1 MSGTTDDK
9 SSTTGEQSDSRRS
22 ENEDINPDDALEQWK
37 FYGQSTHQVSNR
49 RLKNNRF
56 YLRLLIA
63 LLGVAGIGTKL
74 GYVTPVGIMFIGAIG
89 LPFCVL
95 WTFHI
100 LSYKQ
105 LNSGKYRVLWKM
117 AEPLPYDPFNMEWE
131 RLKEGEQPDVYIKHT
146 TVEVWWPRVFGFFYA
161 VLLVFGA
168 LSITELLQYYWW
180 AVGGLTVIWG
190 VYAYFVLQGKSP
202 TQKYWDYTGEE

>member
-1 MSGTTDDK
+1 MSDDEPEE
-9 SSTTGEQSDSRRS
+9 SNETAAPDIEQNS
-22 ENEDINPDDALEQWK
+22 ALEQWK

-63 LLGVAGIGTKL
+63 LLGVAGIGGKL
-74 GYVTPVGIMFIGAIG
+74 GFITPIGILFIGAVG

-105 LNSGKYRVLWKM
+105 LNSGKYRVLWQI
-117 AEPLPYDPFNMEWE
+117 AEELPYDPFQMEWD
-131 RLKEGEQPDVYIKHT
+131 RLKQGDEPDVYIKHT

-161 VLLVFGA
+161 VLVLYGG
-168 LSITELLQYYWW
+168 LSLLRELRYYWW
-180 AVGGLTVIWG
+180 SVGILIFVWV
-190 VYAYFVLQGKSP
+190 VYAILVLKGKSP
-202 TQKYWDYTGEE
+202 TQKYWDYTGE

>member
-1 MSGTTDDK
+1 MSDDE
-9 SSTTGEQSDSRRS
+9 TEDS
-22 ENEDINPDDALEQWK
+22 NEAAGPDIGQNPALEQWK

-63 LLGVAGIGTKL
+63 LLGVAGIGGKL
-74 GYVTPVGIMFIGAIG
+74 GFITPIGILFIGAVG

-105 LNSGKYRVLWKM
+105 LNSGKYRVLWQI
-117 AEPLPYDPFNMEWE
+117 AEDLPYDPFQMEWD
-131 RLKEGEQPDVYIKHT
+131 RLKHGDEPGVYIKHT

-161 VLLVFGA
+161 VLFLYGG
-168 LSITELLQYYWW
+168 LSLLGELHYYWW
-180 AVGGLTVIWG
+180 GVGLLTVIWT
-190 VYAYFVLQGKSP
+190 VYAVLILKGKSP
-202 TQKYWDYTGEE
+202 TQKYWDYTGE

>member
-1 MSGTTDDK
+1 MSD
-9 SSTTGEQSDSRRS
+9 GENERS
-22 ENEDINPDDALEQWK
+22 ETTNEPIGQNPELEQWK

-63 LLGVAGIGTKL
+63 LLGVAGIGAKL

-117 AEPLPYDPFNMEWE
+117 AENLPYDPFKMEWE
-131 RLKEGEQPDVYIKHT
+131 RLKEGEEPDVYIKHT
-146 TVEVWWPRVFGFFYA
+146 TVEVWWPRVFGYFYA
-161 VLLVFGA
+161 VLFVFGA
-168 LSITELLQYYWW
+168 LSLLELLQYYWR
-180 AVGGLTVIWG
+180 AVGILTVIWG

>member
-1 MSGTTDDK
+1 MSDEETEE
-9 SSTTGEQSDSRRS
+9 S
-22 ENEDINPDDALEQWK
+22 NETVGPDIGQNPALEQWK

-63 LLGVAGIGTKL
+63 LLGVAGIGGKL
-74 GYVTPVGIMFIGAIG
+74 GFITPIGILFIGAIG

-105 LNSGKYRVLWKM
+105 LNSGKYRVLWQI
-117 AEPLPYDPFNMEWE
+117 AEDLPYDPFQMEWD
-131 RLKEGEQPDVYIKHT
+131 RLKQGDEPDVYIKHT

-161 VLLVFGA
+161 VLFLYGG
-168 LSITELLQYYWW
+168 LSLLGELRYYWW
-180 AVGGLTVIWG
+180 SVGLLTIIWA
-190 VYAYFVLQGKSP
+190 VYAVLVLKGKSP
-202 TQKYWDYTGEE
+202 TQKYWDYTGE

>member
-1 MSGTTDDK
+1 MSHDEEEEGT
-9 SSTTGEQSDSRRS
+9 EMAS
-22 ENEDINPDDALEQWK
+22 EEIDQNTALEQWK
-37 FYGQSTHQVSNR
+37 IYSQSTQQVSNR

-63 LLGVAGIGTKL
+63 LLGVAGIGGKL
-74 GYVTPVGIMFIGAIG
+74 GFITPVGILFIGAIG

-105 LNSGKYRVLWKM
+105 LNSGKYRVLWQV
-117 AEPLPYDPFNMEWE
+117 AEQLPYDPFQMEWDH
-131 RLKEGEQPDVYIKHT
+131 LKEGEEPDVYIKHT

-161 VLLVFGA
+161 ILVIFGA
-168 LSITELLQYYWW
+168 LSLIDKLHLYWW
-180 AVGGLTVIWG
+180 GVSIFTLIWVIYAVL
-190 VYAYFVLQGKSP
+190 VLKGKSP
-202 TQKYWDYTGEE
+202 TQKYWDYSGK

>member
-1 MSGTTDDK
+1 MSSDETDEKTETT
-9 SSTTGEQSDSRRS
+9 EP
-22 ENEDINPDDALEQWK
+22 DIGQNPALEQWK

-56 YLRLLIA
+56 YIRLLIA
-63 LLGVAGIGTKL
+63 LLGVAGIGGKL
-74 GYVTPVGIMFIGAIG
+74 GFITPIGILFIGAIG

-105 LNSGKYRVLWKM
+105 LNSGKYRVLWQI
-117 AEPLPYDPFNMEWE
+117 AEDLPYDPFQMEWD
-131 RLKEGEQPDVYIKHT
+131 RLKQGDEPDVYIKHT

-161 VLLVFGA
+161 VLFLYGG
-168 LSITELLQYYWW
+168 LSLLSEPRYYWW
-180 AVGGLTVIWG
+180 GVGILTLIWV
-190 VYAYFVLQGKSP
+190 VYAILVLKGKSP
-202 TQKYWDYTGEE
+202 TQKYWDYTGE

>member
-1 MSGTTDDK
+1 MSSDETD
-9 SSTTGEQSDSRRS
+9 
-22 ENEDINPDDALEQWK
+22 ENPETAGPDIGQNPALEQWK

-63 LLGVAGIGTKL
+63 LLGVAGIGGKL
-74 GYVTPVGIMFIGAIG
+74 GFITPIGILFIGAIG

-105 LNSGKYRVLWKM
+105 LNSGKYRVLWQI
-117 AEPLPYDPFNMEWE
+117 AEDLPYDPFRMEWD
-131 RLKEGEQPDVYIKHT
+131 RLKQGGEPDVYIKHT

-161 VLLVFGA
+161 VLFLYGG
-168 LSITELLQYYWW
+168 LSLLGELRYYWLG
-180 AVGGLTVIWG
+180 VGLLTVIWT
-190 VYAYFVLQGKSP
+190 VYAVLVLKGKSP
-202 TQKYWDYTGEE
+202 TQKYWDYTGE

>member
-1 MSGTTDDK
+1 MSGDEAED
-9 SSTTGEQSDSRRS
+9 STETAS
-22 ENEDINPDDALEQWK
+22 EEIDQNTALEQWK

-63 LLGVAGIGTKL
+63 LLGVAGIGGKL
-74 GYVTPVGIMFIGAIG
+74 GFITPVGILFIGGIG

-105 LNSGKYRVLWKM
+105 LNSGKYRILWQM
-117 AEPLPYDPFNMEWE
+117 AEHLPYDPFQMEWN
-131 RLKEGEQPDVYIKHT
+131 RLKEGEEPDVYIKHT

-161 VLLVFGA
+161 VLVIFGA
-168 LSITELLQYYWW
+168 LSLLGELRFYWW
-180 AVGGLTVIWG
+180 GVGILTFTWLIYAVL
-190 VYAYFVLQGKSP
+190 ALKGKSP
-202 TQKYWDYTGEE
+202 TQKYWDYTGE

>member
-1 MSGTTDDK
+1 MSDDETEE
-9 SSTTGEQSDSRRS
+9 S
-22 ENEDINPDDALEQWK
+22 NETAAPDIGQNSALEQWK

-63 LLGVAGIGTKL
+63 LLGVAGIGGKL
-74 GYVTPVGIMFIGAIG
+74 GFITPIGILFIGAIG

-105 LNSGKYRVLWKM
+105 LNSGKYRILWQI
-117 AEPLPYDPFNMEWE
+117 AEDLPYDPFQMEWD
-131 RLKEGEQPDVYIKHT
+131 RLKQGDEPDVYIKHT

-161 VLLVFGA
+161 VLFLYGG
-168 LSITELLQYYWW
+168 LSLLGELRYYWW
-180 AVGGLTVIWG
+180 SIGLLTVIWT
-190 VYAYFVLQGKSP
+190 VYAVLVLKGESP
-202 TQKYWDYTGEE
+202 TQKYWDYTGE

>member
-1 MSGTTDDK
+1 MSGDGTDEP
-9 SSTTGEQSDSRRS
+9 TE
-22 ENEDINPDDALEQWK
+22 ENEPDITQTPALEQWK

-63 LLGVAGIGTKL
+63 LLGIAGIGGEL
-74 GYVTPVGIMFIGAIG
+74 GFITPIGILFIGAIG

-105 LNSGKYRVLWKM
+105 LNSGKYRVLWSL
-117 AEPLPYDPFNMEWE
+117 AEELPYDPFQMEWD
-131 RLKEGEQPDVYIKHT
+131 RLKQGDEPDVYIKHT
-146 TVEVWWPRVFGFFYA
+146 TVEVWWPRVFGYFYA
-161 VLLVFGA
+161 VLVLYGS
-168 LSITELLQYYWW
+168 LSLLSALQYYWW
-180 AVGGLTVIWG
+180 GIALLTAIWL
-190 VYAYFVLQGKSP
+190 VYAILVLNGKSP
-202 TQKYWDYTGEE
+202 TQKYWDYTGE

>member
-1 MSGTTDDK
+1 MSEDETDENSETVD
-9 SSTTGEQSDSRRS
+9 SD
-22 ENEDINPDDALEQWK
+22 IGQNPALEQWK
-37 FYGQSTHQVSNR
+37 FYGQSTHEVSNR

-63 LLGVAGIGTKL
+63 LLGVAGIGAKL
-74 GYVTPVGIMFIGAIG
+74 GYVTPIGILFIGAIG

-105 LNSGKYRVLWKM
+105 LNSGKYRVLWKI
-117 AEPLPYDPFNMEWE
+117 AEDLPYEPFQMEWD
-131 RLKEGEQPDVYIKHT
+131 RLEQGNEPDVYIKHT

-161 VLLVFGA
+161 VLL
-168 LSITELLQYYWW
+168 LY
-180 AVGGLTVIWG
+180 GGLSLLEALQHYWLG
-190 VYAYFVLQGKSP
+190 VGVLTIIASCP
-202 TQKYWDYTGEE
+202 LSR

>member
-1 MSGTTDDK
+1 MSSDETDENSETAGPDSGQNTT
-9 SSTTGEQSDSRRS
+9 
-22 ENEDINPDDALEQWK
+22 LEQWK

-63 LLGVAGIGTKL
+63 LLGVAGIGGKL
-74 GYVTPVGIMFIGAIG
+74 GFITPIGILFIGAIG

-105 LNSGKYRVLWKM
+105 LNSGKYRVLWQI
-117 AEPLPYDPFNMEWE
+117 AEDLPYDPFQMEWD
-131 RLKEGEQPDVYIKHT
+131 RLKQGDEPDVYIKHT

-161 VLLVFGA
+161 VLFLYGGLSLLGA
-168 LSITELLQYYWW
+168 LRYYWW
-180 AVGGLTVIWG
+180 GIGLLTVIWT
-190 VYAYFVLQGKSP
+190 VYAVLVLRGESP
-202 TQKYWDYTGEE
+202 TQKYWDYTGE

>member
-1 MSGTTDDK
+1 MSHDEEEEGT
-9 SSTTGEQSDSRRS
+9 EMAS
-22 ENEDINPDDALEQWK
+22 EEIDQNTALEQWK
-37 FYGQSTHQVSNR
+37 IYSQSTQQVSNR

-63 LLGVAGIGTKL
+63 LLGVAGIGGKL
-74 GYVTPVGIMFIGAIG
+74 GFITPVGILFIGAIG

-105 LNSGKYRVLWKM
+105 LNSGKYRVLWQV
-117 AEPLPYDPFNMEWE
+117 AEQLPYDPFQMEWDH
-131 RLKEGEQPDVYIKHT
+131 LKEGEEPDVYIKHT

-161 VLLVFGA
+161 ILVIFGA
-168 LSITELLQYYWW
+168 LSLLDKLHLYWW
-180 AVGGLTVIWG
+180 GVSIFTLIWVIYAVL
-190 VYAYFVLQGKSP
+190 VLKGKSP
-202 TQKYWDYTGEE
+202 TQKYWDYSGK

>member
-1 MSGTTDDK
+1 MSDDETEESNETTAP
-9 SSTTGEQSDSRRS
+9 
-22 ENEDINPDDALEQWK
+22 DIGQNPALEQWK

-63 LLGVAGIGTKL
+63 LLGVAGIGGKL
-74 GYVTPVGIMFIGAIG
+74 GFITPIGILFIGAIG

-105 LNSGKYRVLWKM
+105 LNSGKYRVLWQI
-117 AEPLPYDPFNMEWE
+117 AEDLPYDPFQMEWD
-131 RLKEGEQPDVYIKHT
+131 RLKQGDKPDVYIKHT

-161 VLLVFGA
+161 VLFLYGG
-168 LSITELLQYYWW
+168 LSLLGELRYYWLGVGLLTVTW
-180 AVGGLTVIWG
+180 AV
-190 VYAYFVLQGKSP
+190 YAVLVLKGKSP
-202 TQKYWDYTGEE
+202 TQKYWDYTGE

>member
-1 MSGTTDDK
+1 MSSDK
-9 SSTTGEQSDSRRS
+9 SNENPETTESDIGQDS
-22 ENEDINPDDALEQWK
+22 ALEQWK

-63 LLGVAGIGTKL
+63 LLGVAGIGSKL
-74 GYVTPVGIMFIGAIG
+74 GFITPVGILFIGVIG

-105 LNSGKYRVLWKM
+105 LNSGKYRVLWQI
-117 AEPLPYDPFNMEWE
+117 AEDLPYDPFQMEWE
-131 RLKEGEQPDVYIKHT
+131 RLKQGNKPDVYIKHT
-146 TVEVWWPRVFGFFYA
+146 TIEVWWPRVFGFFYA
-161 VLLVFGA
+161 VLSLYGG
-168 LSITELLQYYWW
+168 LSLLGELHYYWW
-180 AVGGLTVIWG
+180 GVGILTFIWA
-190 VYAYFVLQGKSP
+190 VYAILVLKGQSP
-202 TQKYWDYTGEE
+202 TQKYWDYTGE

>member
-1 MSGTTDDK
+1 MSGDETED
-9 SSTTGEQSDSRRS
+9 STETARG
-22 ENEDINPDDALEQWK
+22 DIDQNTALEQWK
-37 FYGQSTHQVSNR
+37 FYGQSTDQVSNR

-63 LLGVAGIGTKL
+63 LLGVAGIGGKL
-74 GYVTPVGIMFIGAIG
+74 GFITPIGILFIGAIG

-105 LNSGKYRVLWKM
+105 LNSGKYRVLWQI
-117 AEPLPYDPFNMEWE
+117 AEDLPYDPFQMEWD
-131 RLKEGEQPDVYIKHT
+131 RLKQGDEPDVYIKHT

-161 VLLVFGA
+161 VLFLYGG
-168 LSITELLQYYWW
+168 LSLLGELRYYWW
-180 AVGGLTVIWG
+180 GVGLLTVIWT
-190 VYAYFVLQGKSP
+190 VYAVLVLKGKSP
-202 TQKYWDYTGEE
+202 TQKYWDYTGE

>member
-1 MSGTTDDK
+1 MSSDETD
-9 SSTTGEQSDSRRS
+9 
-22 ENEDINPDDALEQWK
+22 ENAETAGPDIGQNPALEQCK

-63 LLGVAGIGTKL
+63 LLGVAGIGGKL
-74 GYVTPVGIMFIGAIG
+74 GFITPIGILFIGAIG

-105 LNSGKYRVLWKM
+105 LNSGKYRVLWQI
-117 AEPLPYDPFNMEWE
+117 AEDLPYDPFQMEWD
-131 RLKEGEQPDVYIKHT
+131 RLKQGDEPDVYIKHT

-161 VLLVFGA
+161 ILFLYGGLSLLGG
-168 LSITELLQYYWW
+168 LRYYWW
-180 AVGGLTVIWG
+180 GVGLLTNIWT
-190 VYAYFVLQGKSP
+190 VYAVLVLKGKSP
-202 TQKYWDYTGEE
+202 TQKYWDYTGE

>member
-1 MSGTTDDK
+1 MNSDK
-9 SSTTGEQSDSRRS
+9 TNESIETTGP
-22 ENEDINPDDALEQWK
+22 DIGQNSVIEQWK
-37 FYGQSTHQVSNR
+37 FYGQSTQQVSNR

-63 LLGVAGIGTKL
+63 LLGVVGIGDAL
-74 GYVTPVGIMFIGAIG
+74 GFITPIGIFFIGGIG

-105 LNSGKYRVLWKM
+105 LNSGKYRVLWQM
-117 AEPLPYDPFNMEWE
+117 AEDLSYSPFQMEWD
-131 RLKEGEQPDVYIKHT
+131 RLKQGNQPDVYIKHT

-161 VLLVFGA
+161 ILFLYGSLSLLR
-168 LSITELLQYYWW
+168 ELRYYWW
-180 AVGGLTVIWG
+180 GVGILTVIWV
-190 VYAYFVLQGKSP
+190 VYAILTLKGKSP
-202 TQKYWDYTGEE
+202 TRRYWDYTGE

>member
-1 MSGTTDDK
+1 MSDDETEE
-9 SSTTGEQSDSRRS
+9 S
-22 ENEDINPDDALEQWK
+22 NETAAPDIGQNPALEQWK

-63 LLGVAGIGTKL
+63 LLGVAGIGGKL
-74 GYVTPVGIMFIGAIG
+74 GFITPIGILFIGAIG

-105 LNSGKYRVLWKM
+105 LNSGKYRVLWQI
-117 AEPLPYDPFNMEWE
+117 AEDLPYDPFQMEWD
-131 RLKEGEQPDVYIKHT
+131 RLKQGDEPDVYIKHT

-161 VLLVFGA
+161 VLFLYGG
-168 LSITELLQYYWW
+168 LSLLGELRYYWW
-180 AVGGLTVIWG
+180 SVGLLTVIWA
-190 VYAYFVLQGKSP
+190 VYAVLVLKGKSP
-202 TQKYWDYTGEE
+202 TQKYWDYTGE

>member
-1 MSGTTDDK
+1 MS
-9 SSTTGEQSDSRRS
+9 SD
-22 ENEDINPDDALEQWK
+22 EEDGRTEAANPDATNNPTLEQWK

-63 LLGVAGIGTKL
+63 LLGVAGIGGKL
-74 GYVTPVGIMFIGAIG
+74 GFITPVGILFIGAIG

-105 LNSGKYRVLWKM
+105 LNSGKYRVLWKL
-117 AEPLPYDPFNMEWE
+117 AEDLPYDPFQMEWN
-131 RLKEGEQPDVYIKHT
+131 RLKQGDEPEVYIKHT

-161 VLLVFGA
+161 ILL
-168 LSITELLQYYWW
+168 LY
-180 AVGGLTVIWG
+180 GGLSVLGGLNFYWPGVAAVAFIWS
-190 VYAYFVLQGKSP
+190 VYSILVLKGKSP
-202 TQKYWDYTGEE
+202 TQAYWDYTGE

>member
-1 MSGTTDDK
+1 MSSGD
-9 SSTTGEQSDSRRS
+9 SEEAEEAVGNETGQ
-22 ENEDINPDDALEQWK
+22 NPALEQWK

-63 LLGVAGIGTKL
+63 LLGVAGIGGKL
-74 GYVTPVGIMFIGAIG
+74 GFITPVGILFIGAIG
-89 LPFCVL
+89 LPFCIL

-105 LNSGKYRVLWKM
+105 LNSGKYRVLWQI
-117 AEPLPYDPFNMEWE
+117 AEDLPYDPFQMEWD
-131 RLKEGEQPDVYIKHT
+131 RLKQGNEPDVYIKHT

-161 VLLVFGA
+161 TLFLYGGLSLLG
-168 LSITELLQYYWW
+168 ELRYYWW
-180 AVGGLTVIWG
+180 GVGLLTTIWA
-190 VYAYFVLQGKSP
+190 VYAVLVLKQKSP
-202 TQKYWDYTGEE
+202 TQKYWDYTGD

>member
-1 MSGTTDDK
+1 MSDGE
-9 SSTTGEQSDSRRS
+9 TGES
-22 ENEDINPDDALEQWK
+22 NETTAPDIGQNPALEQWK

-63 LLGVAGIGTKL
+63 LLGVAGIGGKL
-74 GYVTPVGIMFIGAIG
+74 GFITPIGIFFIGAIG

-105 LNSGKYRVLWKM
+105 LNSGKYRVLWQI
-117 AEPLPYDPFNMEWE
+117 AEDLPYDPFQMEWD
-131 RLKEGEQPDVYIKHT
+131 RLKQGDEPDVYIKHT

-161 VLLVFGA
+161 VLFLYGG
-168 LSITELLQYYWW
+168 LSLLGELRYYRWSI
-180 AVGGLTVIWG
+180 GLLTVIWA
-190 VYAYFVLQGKSP
+190 VYAVLVLKGKSP
-202 TQKYWDYTGEE
+202 TQKYWDYTGE